1 MIDWVYVACG
11 GALGAI
17 SRHAVN
23 LAVMHLMGSTLVG
36 TFVAN
41 ITGSFVLGLLI
52 AFWEPRDFPSEHRL
66 FLAVGFLGSYTTF
79 STLAVATTQ
88 SFESGDIGR
97 AAEGASLRGGLRGP
111 RREHGRCLTKPTAS
125 NP

>member
-1 MIDWVYVACG
+1 
-11 GALGAI
+11 
-17 SRHAVN
+17 
-23 LAVMHLMGSTLVG
+23 MHLMGSTLVG

-52 AFWEPRDFPSEHRL
+52 VFWEPRDFPSEHRL

-97 AAEGASLRGGLRGP
+97 AALNLGGSIAVGLAAAYAGLAL
-111 RREHGRCLTKPTAS
+111 GRAIA
-125 NP
+125 

>member
-79 STLAVATTQ
+79 STLAVATP
-88 SFESGDIGR
+88 SDGR
-97 AAEGASLRGGLRGP
+97 PS
-111 RREHGRCLTKPTAS
+111 
-125 NP
+125 

>member
-97 AAEGASLRGGLRGP
+97 AALNLGGSIAVGLAAAYAGLAI
-111 RREHGRCLTKPTAS
+111 GRAIA
-125 NP
+125 

>member
-1 MIDWVYVACG
+1 MIEWVYVACG

-23 LAVMHLMGSTLVG
+23 LAVMNLMGSSLVG
-36 TFVAN
+36 TFIAN
-41 ITGSFVLGLLI
+41 ITGSFILGLLI
-52 AFWEPRDFPSEHRL
+52 AFWEPRGDFPTEHRL

-97 AAEGASLRGGLRGP
+97 AALNLGGSIAVGLAAAFAGLAL
-111 RREHGRCLTKPTAS
+111 GRAIA
-125 NP
+125 